1 MELRAITRP
10 SPEAL
15 QEVAM
20 RRILLGSDHKDQFVA
35 GVVLGEE
42 SRKVRL
48 EVLAQPFARNNQ
60 RHRRQIISRRHP

>member
-20 RRILLGSDHKDQFVA
+20 RRILLGSDHKDQFLA
-35 GVVLGEE
+35 TRVVLRQE

-48 EVLAQPFARNNQ
+48 EILAQPFARNNQ
-60 RHRRQIISRRHP
+60 RHWR